1 MYDIIIV
8 GAGPAGM
15 TAALYARRADK
26 TVLLIEKENF
36 GGQITYSPHVENYP
50 TLLSASG
57 SELAQMM
64 LDQVME
70 HGTDIELAEVT
81 EIRDEATYKTVVTDG
96 GEFQA
101 RAVILA
107 AGSKHRHLGLPNE
120 EELVGKGVSYCA
132 VCDGA
137 FFSGKSVAVVG
148 GGNTAL
154 QEAVMLSEYCS
165 HVTVIQNLSFMTG
178 EKKLL
183 DLLLTKDNVSLI
195 YDTVVTALV
204 GEEELNEITLYNGKM
219 DMEYSMSVDGL
230 FVAIGQQPE
239 NERFENLTTLNE
251 YGYIVADEACLT
263 DTDGVFVAGDCRTKS
278 VRQIT
283 TATADGAVAAL
294 AACRYVDSLK

>member
-1 MYDIIIV
+1 
-8 GAGPAGM
+8 M

-26 TVLLIEKENF
+26 SVLLIEKENF

-70 HGTDIELAEVT
+70 HGADIELAEVT
-81 EIRDEATYKTVVTDG
+81 EIRDGDSFKTVVTDQ

-204 GEEELNEITLYNGKM
+204 GEEELTEITLYNGKM

-239 NERFENLTTLNE
+239 NERFENLTSLNE
-251 YGYIVADEACLT
+251 YGYIVADESCLT

>member
-1 MYDIIIV
+1 MTDIIVV
-8 GAGPAGM
+8 GGGPAGM

-81 EIRDEATYKTVVTDG
+81 EIRDEGSFKTVMTDT

-183 DLLLTKDNVSLI
+183 DLLSQKDNVSMI
-195 YDTVVTALV
+195 YNTVVTQLV
-204 GEEELNEITLYNGKM
+204 GEEELTEITLYNGKM

-239 NERFENLTTLNE
+239 NQCFANLTALNE
-251 YGYIVADEACLT
+251 AGYIVADESCRT
-263 DTDGVFVAGDCRTKS
+263 DTEGVFVAGDCRTKG

-294 AACRYVDSLK
+294 AACRYIDAI

>member
-239 NERFENLTTLNE
+239 NERFENLTALNE